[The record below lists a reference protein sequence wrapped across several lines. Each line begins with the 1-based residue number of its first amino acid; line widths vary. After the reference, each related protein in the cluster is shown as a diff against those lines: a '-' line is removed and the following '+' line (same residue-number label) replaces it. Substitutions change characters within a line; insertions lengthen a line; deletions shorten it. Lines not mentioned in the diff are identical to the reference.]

1 MGPMEGIITMSILC
15 SEITAKSSLM
25 QFKSAKGFSALGQF
39 GMLMLFFG
47 LGMMLAS
54 ILQWVMIMPLLP
66 ENTDMAAFS
75 EAVQQV
81 MKNQAYVNT
90 FRWLQFLST
99 ACIFFLPTLAFA
111 FVCKSEPIQSLGFN
125 KHVSIFQ
132 IMIAFLI
139 MFTANLLAD
148 PLQNISKELITGFT
162 SLQHIADSLENAYE
176 DQVLMF
182 STMHTPWEWIV
193 ALFIMALLPAVFEE
207 VFFRG
212 ALQNVLIEWWKRPVL
227 AIIATSIIFSL
238 IHSSIY
244 LFLSRALLGFVLGWI
259 YERTRNLWINII
271 AHFLNNALALGMMYA
286 ASKTSKAPSL
296 QDTEFKVDT
305 WLAIIAAFA
314 LFGLFKLLDKYTRLL
329 R

>member
-1 MGPMEGIITMSILC
+1 MEGIITMSILC
-15 SEITAKSSLM
+15 SEITAKTSLM

-39 GMLMLFFG
+39 GILMLFFG

-66 ENTDMAAFS
+66 ENTDMAAFP
-75 EAVQQV
+75 EALQQA
-81 MKNQAYVNT
+81 MKNPDLVNT

-99 ACIFFLPTLAFA
+99 ACIFLLPAIAFA
-111 FVCKSEPIQSLGFN
+111 LVCKSEPINSLGFN
-125 KHVSIFQ
+125 RHLSIFQ

-148 PLQNISKELITGFT
+148 PLQNISKQFT
-162 SLQHIADSLENAYE
+162 ARLPALQQMADSLEKAYE
-176 DQVLMF
+176 DQVLML
-182 STMHTPWEWIV
+182 SAMHTPWEWIL
-193 ALFIMALLPAVFEE
+193 ALVIMALLPAVFEE

-212 ALQNVLIEWWKRPVL
+212 ALQNVLIEWWKRPIL
-227 AIIATSIIFSL
+227 AILATSIIFSL
-238 IHSSIY
+238 IHSSVY

-286 ASKTSKAPSL
+286 ASKSSKAPSL

-314 LFGLFKLLDKYTRLL
+314 LVGLFKLLDKYTRLL